1 MTYIV
6 HGATGAQGSP
16 VLAALTAAGHSGT
29 AAVRDTS
36 SVEGPAVA
44 VDYTSVD
51 SLVDA
56 YTGADGVFVHIPIGP
71 LDVQMAAAHAVA
83 EAVRRARPARVVFS
97 TSGSTIDDST
107 PPTSA
112 PEVLARELAD
122 SGVSHAV
129 IEPRVFLENFLL
141 PISLGPVRDDGVLM
155 YPIRDDY
162 AVSWSSHLDIAD
174 VAVRLLTDHTVTGV
188 VSVGALPGL
197 VGADVAAGFAAYL
210 DRPVTF
216 RAITPDHYGDL
227 ITPLFGAGAA
237 GPVVESYHHRYTL
250 PGEVITPDRSAQ
262 HLLGITPRTV
272 QQWLTDLDV

>member
-16 VLAALTAAGHSGT
+16 VLAALAAAGHPAT

-36 SVEGPAVA
+36 SVEGSAVS

-71 LDVQMAAAHAVA
+71 LDVQMATARSIA

-107 PPTSA
+107 TPTSA
-112 PEVLARELAD
+112 PDVLARLLAD

-141 PISLGPVRDDGVLM
+141 PISLGPVRQDGVLM
-155 YPIRDDY
+155 YPIRADY

-174 VAVRLLTDHTVTGV
+174 IAVRLLTDHTVTGI

-197 VGADVAAGFAAYL
+197 VGADIAAGFATYL
-210 DRPVTF
+210 HRPVTF
-216 RAITPDHYGDL
+216 RAITPDHYGEL

-237 GPVVESYHHRYTL
+237 GPVVESYHHRHTL
-250 PGEVITPDRSAQ
+250 PDEVITPSRSAQ
-262 HLLGITPRTV
+262 KLLGIAPRSV
-272 QQWLTDLDV
+272 QQWLTDLNI

>member
-16 VLAALTAAGHSGT
+16 VLSALTAAGHSAT
-29 AAVRDTS
+29 AAVRNAS
-36 SVEGPAVA
+36 SVTGPAVA
-44 VDYTSVD
+44 VDYTSVE

-56 YTGADGVFVHIPIGP
+56 YTGADGIFVHIPIGP
-71 LDVQMAAAHAVA
+71 VDGQFAAARAIA
-83 EAVRRARPARVVFS
+83 EAVRLAKPARVVFS
-97 TSGSTIDDST
+97 TSGSSIDETT
-107 PPTSA
+107 PPSSA
-112 PEVLARELAD
+112 PEVLAHELAN
-122 SGVSHAV
+122 SGVSYAV
-129 IEPRVFLENFLL
+129 VEPRVFLENFVL

-162 AVSWSSHLDIAD
+162 VVSWSSHLDVAD
-174 VAVRLLTDHTVTGV
+174 VAVHLLTDHTVTGI

-197 VGADVAAGFAAYL
+197 IGADVAAGFSAYL

-216 RAITPDHYGDL
+216 QAITPDHYGDL

-250 PGEVITPDRSAQ
+250 PSEVITIDRSAQ
-262 HLLGITPRTV
+262 KLLGITPRSV
-272 QQWLTDLDV
+272 QQWLTDLNV